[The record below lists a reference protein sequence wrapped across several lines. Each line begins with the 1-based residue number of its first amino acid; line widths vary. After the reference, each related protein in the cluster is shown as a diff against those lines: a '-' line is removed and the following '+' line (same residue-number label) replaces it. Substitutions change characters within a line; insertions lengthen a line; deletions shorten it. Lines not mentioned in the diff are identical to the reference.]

1 MRGRR
6 RRGSPGLNDFC
17 KYLSIKKFKQIVAIR
32 WEWDVAF
39 YWEWRC
45 FHRVLIL
52 LLLAGRTVC
61 SRQVKNS
68 KWSKLADTRFNHS
81 NHYSF
86 KRQSCTFASSFL
98 NFPAQVET
106 YGDYSKCPK
115 CEKNIKSTFIIRHIK
130 VYSHIWNIFFN
141 TLSDQ
146 IVLFAA
152 ARSTLPWDEVSI
164 RKLRYLFHAVCG
176 QYFII
181 EDFLSS
187 SIFTW
192 HI

>member
-1 MRGRR
+1 M
-6 RRGSPGLNDFC
+6 
-17 KYLSIKKFKQIVAIR
+17 
-32 WEWDVAF
+32 
-39 YWEWRC
+39 
-45 FHRVLIL
+45 LIL

-81 NHYSF
+81 NHYTF

-130 VYSHIWNIFFN
+130 VYSHIWNIF
-141 TLSDQ
+141 LP
-146 IVLFAA
+146 LFLIKLLFLQLHD
-152 ARSTLPWDEVSI
+152 LPSHEMKCPYESCATSFTRFVVDIYS
-164 RKLRYLFHAVCG
+164 LFFLFPNFYLMIYTIC
-176 QYFII
+176 
-181 EDFLSS
+181 D
-187 SIFTW
+187 
-192 HI
+192 